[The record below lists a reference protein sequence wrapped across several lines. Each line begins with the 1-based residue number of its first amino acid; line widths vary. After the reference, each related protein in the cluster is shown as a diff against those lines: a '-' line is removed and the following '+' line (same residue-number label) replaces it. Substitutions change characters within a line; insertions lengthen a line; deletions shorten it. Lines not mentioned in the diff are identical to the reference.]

1 MLFLFLFFRFF
12 LTVDDLLIE
21 SFAIAS
27 LKLVAIVSL
36 LIEELSIDDERVKY
50 KHNTIATRIIN
61 IAIIPRRSPAV
72 NLSQDLFI
80 VNER

>member
-12 LTVDDLLIE
+12 LTVDDLFIE
-21 SFAIAS
+21 SFAIAL

-50 KHNTIATRIIN
+50 KHKTIATRIIN